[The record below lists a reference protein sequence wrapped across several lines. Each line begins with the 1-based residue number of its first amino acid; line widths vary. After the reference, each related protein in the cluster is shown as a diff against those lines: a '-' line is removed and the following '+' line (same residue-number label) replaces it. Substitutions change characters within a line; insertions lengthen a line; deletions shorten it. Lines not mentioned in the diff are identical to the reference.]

1 MKFDWELANRDQSSF
16 LASEKEEEFILFSI
30 WTEKI
35 ISSTA
40 VAFFQGPL
48 AGPNPLWPG
57 CRLHAADRRHRQIRG
72 VGTLPRGQGVRTW
85 PAAAH
90 AGLPALSARSVPL
103 PPRISKKPCAAY
115 LCRIHLFFAAE
126 APHLSE
132 RPRRASRAGRKGLES
147 RKLPNRRRRYP
158 KS

>member
-1 MKFDWELANRDQSSF
+1 MPKALLLENIHPDAAQSLRDHGFEVECLKGALNEDELIDA
-16 LASEKEEEFILFSI
+16 LEG
-30 WTEKI
+30 
-35 ISSTA
+35 
-40 VAFFQGPL
+40 VA
-48 AGPNPLWPG
+48 
-57 CRLHAADRRHRQIRG
+57 
-72 VGTLPRGQGVRTW
+72 LPRGQGVRTW

-132 RPRRASRAGRKGLES
+132 RPRRAGRAGRKGLES
-147 RKLPNRRRRYP
+147 RQVPNRRRRYQ